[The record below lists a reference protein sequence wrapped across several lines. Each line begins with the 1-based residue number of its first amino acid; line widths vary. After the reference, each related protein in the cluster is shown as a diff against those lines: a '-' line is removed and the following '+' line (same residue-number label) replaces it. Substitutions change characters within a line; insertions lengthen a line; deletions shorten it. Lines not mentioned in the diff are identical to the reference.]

1 MGALPGMARRGTD
14 VHAAS
19 ERTAN
24 GGPSEQNLSVTVGPQ
39 REQYPFAVASVI
51 RQPQLDLNLT
61 TD

>member
-1 MGALPGMARRGTD
+1 MARRGTD

-19 ERTAN
+19 VRTAN